1 MRGRVFVPW
10 ALGLLVSAWSTPAW
24 AGRVVVFP
32 LDARAVSEASAKAAT
47 DRVVA
52 TLRGIP
58 DLKVIE
64 PKSVEQ
70 KLGVN
75 LTDQARACDYDVFCL
90 VEVGEILQVER
101 MLIGHVRRPE
111 GKDVGGLELKLIVLD
126 VAKAVIGEVLIWRL
140 PDNAIAGWQDAVE
153 AASRRLFSPPD
164 ALVDL
169 SLDPG
174 NARLSFYGEPVQVP
188 AAGQPLRFW
197 SGTYYATL
205 QSPGYHSLEVKVVI
219 PANTR
224 TRVPLSL
231 EPDPLYVPPDRQ
243 PKDKTT
249 QPFARTSRRE
259 GSGVSAQDV
268 AVKAP
273 EAEDPVTAALSNPIP
288 WVVAG
293 GGAGL
298 VVLGSVVMSG
308 AQGNYNELSGQARYA
323 PGMTATVD
331 VAARARE
338 DARSSYTL
346 GSVLAFA
353 GVAAVLG
360 AGTWMVLSATL
371 SDEAP
376 PATAVKAGAPPK
388 ALEPLIQG
396 VAHDLV
402 GAAFRGGR

>member
-1 MRGRVFVPW
+1 MRGRVLVPW
-10 ALGLLVSAWSTPAW
+10 ALGLLVFSLAAPAW

-47 DRVVA
+47 ERVVA

-58 DLKVIE
+58 ELKVIE

-70 KLGVN
+70 KLGVD
-75 LTDQARACDYDVFCL
+75 LTDQAQACDYDVFCL

-111 GKDVGGLELKLIVLD
+111 GKDASGLELKLIVLD
-126 VAKAVIGEVLIWRL
+126 VAKAVIAEVLIWRI
-140 PDNAIAGWQDAVE
+140 PDNAVAGWQDAVE

-169 SLDPG
+169 ALDPG
-174 NARLSFYGEPVQVP
+174 NARLSFYGEPVQPP
-188 AAGQPLRFW
+188 APGQPLRFW
-197 SGTYYATL
+197 SGTYYARVE
-205 QSPGYHSLEVKVVI
+205 SPGYHALEVKVVI
-219 PANTR
+219 PTNTR

-231 EPDPLYVPPDRQ
+231 EPDPLYVPPDRR
-243 PKDKTT
+243 PKDKST
-249 QPFARTSRRE
+249 QPFDRTSRRE

-273 EAEDPVTAALSNPIP
+273 EAEDPLTAALTNPIP

-298 VVLGSVVMSG
+298 IVLGSVVMSG
-308 AQGNYNELSGQARYA
+308 AQANYNELSGQARYA

-331 VAARARE
+331 VAIQARDDSRG
-338 DARSSYTL
+338 SYTL

-353 GVAAVLG
+353 GAAAV
-360 AGTWMVLSATL
+360 
-371 SDEAP
+371 
-376 PATAVKAGAPPK
+376 
-388 ALEPLIQG
+388 
-396 VAHDLV
+396 
-402 GAAFRGGR
+402 GGRRHLDGVGGDLE